1 MPVTIRP
8 LTPVF
13 GAEITNI
20 DLTCALDATTFAEVE
35 NAFETYSVLV
45 FPKQNLTDDSQIAF
59 SSRFGALE
67 TTQGHIANNFTVKQV
82 SVISNLDPSGNL
94 MKADDPRLIYRL
106 GQRNWHSD
114 SSFKKVPAKAS
125 LLHAR
130 RLPPDSAEGGQT
142 QFASLRAAYDA
153 LPEARKR
160 KIETMA
166 AIHHYAYSRRNTGI
180 QLTNEEEDKRFPPVP
195 QAMVRPNPKN
205 GRKALYV
212 GSHASHIRELPEEQG
227 RAQLAELLEHAT
239 QEGFTYMHH
248 WQVGDLVMYDNRA
261 ALHRA
266 RPYAITEHAR
276 ILHRTTVAGEG
287 PTVEST

>member
-1 MPVTIRP
+1 MSITLRQ

-13 GAEITNI
+13 GAEITCV
-20 DLTCALDATTFAEVE
+20 DLTRPLDDATFAVVE
-35 NAFETYSVLV
+35 DAFETYSVLV
-45 FPKQNLTDDSQIAF
+45 FPGQQLSDETQIAF
-59 SSRFGALE
+59 SSRFGPLE
-67 TTQGHIANNFTVKQV
+67 STQGHIANNYTVKQV
-82 SVISNLDPSGNL
+82 SVISNLDADGKL
-94 MKADDPRLIYRL
+94 MAAGDPRLIYRL

-130 RLPPDSAEGGQT
+130 LLPPDSAEGGQT
-142 QFASLRAAYDA
+142 QFASLRAAYNA
-153 LPEARKR
+153 LPEARQR
-160 KIETMA
+160 EIENMA

-180 QLTNEEEDKRFPPVP
+180 TLTNEAEDQRFPPVP
-195 QAMVRPNPKN
+195 QAMVRANPKN

-227 RAQLAELLEHAT
+227 RALLAELLAFAT
-239 QEGFTYMHH
+239 REELTYMHH

-276 ILHRTTVAGEG
+276 VLHRTTVAGDG
-287 PTVEST
+287 PTVH